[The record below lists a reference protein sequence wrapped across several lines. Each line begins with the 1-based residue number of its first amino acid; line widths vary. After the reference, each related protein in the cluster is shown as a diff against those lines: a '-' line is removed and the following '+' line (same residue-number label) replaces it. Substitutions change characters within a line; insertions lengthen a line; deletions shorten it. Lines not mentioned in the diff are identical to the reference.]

1 MKHPTAR
8 RSTHLHI
15 VPCPLVRANEYVQT
29 LHRHHHPTTGG
40 LYAVA
45 CADDDGNVRGAAI
58 IGRPVARLLD
68 DGKTAEVLR
77 VATDGTPNACSALY
91 GAAFRA
97 AKALGYSR
105 IFTYT
110 RVDEPGV
117 SLRASGWV
125 LDDPSIRARSWDMP
139 NRRRCDKT
147 EVVQRQ
153 RWVKVLGDAPDAKWP
168 HALPSDQMQLMES

>member
-1 MKHPTAR
+1 MNGP
-8 RSTHLHI
+8 HLHI
-15 VPCPLVRANEYVQT
+15 VPCPLYRANEYVQT
-29 LHRHHHPTTGG
+29 LHRHHKPTSGG

-45 CADDDGNVRGAAI
+45 CADDSGDVHGVGI

-68 DGKTAEVLR
+68 DGQTCEVLR
-77 VATDGTPNACSALY
+77 VATDGTRNACSAIY

-125 LDDPSIRARSWDMP
+125 LDDPAIRARSWDMP
-139 NRRRCDKT
+139 NRRRSDKT
-147 EVVQRQ
+147 EIVQRQ
-153 RWVKVLGDAPDAKWP
+153 RWVKEFGEAPRAKWP
-168 HALPSDQMQLMES
+168 HGAVDDSLALFEVPS